1 MYNENATTQ
10 APMAGRAPTLEEQ
23 QKQKQQQAAQ
33 YGDCETTGQ
42 TAGVLE
48 RTLRERLQFEV
59 NRGHESMNN
68 SRKALRILEQHPE
81 FEDFLWLLRS
91 GIL

>member
-1 MYNENATTQ
+1 
-10 APMAGRAPTLEEQ
+10 MAGRAPTLEEQ

-42 TAGVLE
+42 AQCGVRE

-59 NRGHESMNN
+59 DRGRESMNN
-68 SRKALRILEQHPE
+68 SRKAIRILEQHPE